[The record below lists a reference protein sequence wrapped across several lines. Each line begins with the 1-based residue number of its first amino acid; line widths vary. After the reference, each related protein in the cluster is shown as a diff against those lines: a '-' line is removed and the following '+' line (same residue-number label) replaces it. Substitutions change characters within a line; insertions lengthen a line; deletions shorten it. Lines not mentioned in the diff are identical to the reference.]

1 MLLRIPFAR
10 FATRNANRKGK
21 KIQKKIRWPI
31 NRPQETTV
39 ESYIQ
44 TVNDTEAHIIEAD
57 LFNMEG
63 YPVKK
68 YDHTD
73 YVRGLPK
80 DEEPLP
86 ISPRLGPY
94 LVESKPFIVKQKD
107 ENCLGF

>member
-10 FATRNANRKGK
+10 FATRNANRKGR

-44 TVNDTEAHIIEAD
+44 TVNDTEPHIIEPD
-57 LFNMEG
+57 IFNIEG

-68 YDHTD
+68 YDHAN

-94 LVESKPFIVKQKD
+94 LVESKHIMFTQK
-107 ENCLGF
+107 EHIGRG